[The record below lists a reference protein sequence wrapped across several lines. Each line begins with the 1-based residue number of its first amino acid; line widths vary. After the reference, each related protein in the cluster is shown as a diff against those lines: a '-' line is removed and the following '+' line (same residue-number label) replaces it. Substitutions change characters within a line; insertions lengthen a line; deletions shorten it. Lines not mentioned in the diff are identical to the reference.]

1 MAGIHDG
8 LLMEPVEEGGGLC
21 IQESRMQEATGA
33 EDAIQ
38 IYLKEIGK
46 VPLLTGKEELEL
58 SKLIKAGDN
67 KAKQKMVEANLRLVV
82 SIAKR
87 YVGTGVPLLDLIQD
101 GNIGLMKAVDKFDYT
116 KGFKF
121 STYATWWIRQAITR
135 GITDTGRTIRVPV
148 HIVEMINKTLRTK
161 STLLQEYGREPT
173 LEEVAEQL
181 DVPVVRLREAIEI
194 SRVPVSLDTP
204 IGEEDSGA
212 MGDYIEDDHAVSPQ
226 ESAAYLMLQE
236 AVARALDHLTEREEH
251 VIRLRY
257 GLDDGNPRTL
267 EEVGKRY
274 SVTRERIRQIE
285 SKALKRLRRRD
296 LSDKLK
302 DFLY

>member
-1 MAGIHDG
+1 MVGIHDG
-8 LLMEPVEEGGGLC
+8 LLMEPMEEGVGLC

-33 EDAIQ
+33 EDSIQ

-101 GNIGLMKAVDKFDYT
+101 GNIGLMRAVDKFDYT

-148 HIVEMINKTLRTK
+148 HMVEVINKTLRTK